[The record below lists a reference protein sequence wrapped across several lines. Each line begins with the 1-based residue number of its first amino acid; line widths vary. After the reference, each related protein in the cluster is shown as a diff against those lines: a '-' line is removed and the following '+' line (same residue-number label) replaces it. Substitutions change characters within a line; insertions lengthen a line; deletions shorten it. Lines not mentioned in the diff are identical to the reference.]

1 MRIHAFSQR
10 ANRAFRGAA
19 AIAAAALQG
28 ACNNVLDVDN
38 PNNVVDDALNN
49 PAATASIVNGAGS
62 SVIKAFNSVLAP
74 YGAVT
79 DELVWSGSRDG
90 FKQLDDG
97 GVSDPFNEYVD
108 AATFNV
114 SEARYLTDEAI
125 TRLLGFEKAGTLTS
139 ANELARAYLYGS
151 MIYVL
156 IPDMFDDFVV
166 KSYRTVAAAPEGESK
181 MSGLYDVAIDYATKG
196 LAKATTTTMRADLTA
211 MRARARHGKAVWLK
225 VNPGATPPAQPLVG
239 DADIVTDANAALAII
254 GANNDYR
261 LEMTPSPVGGQGN
274 PGSGFEINQRAEL
287 AGGDY
292 FFVRNAAGTKITD
305 IALMDPVANVKDP
318 ALAKNAD
325 RYVRVTTF
333 NVDGR
338 FIPGTAISTREL
350 LLYVAEVA
358 LANNN
363 TAEFTTAINQLRALD
378 GLTPYSGQIPALDL
392 LKHSRAVN
400 LYMHGRRLADMYR
413 FGIKAVAAPGKLNGG
428 WATTSEAYKRA
439 GCFFSISVTER
450 QANPL
455 VTTQPTC
462 RG

>member
-19 AIAAAALQG
+19 AIAAAALLG
-28 ACNNVLDVDN
+28 ACNNVLDVNN

-49 PAATASIVNGAGS
+49 PSATASIVNGAGA
-62 SVIKAFNSVLAP
+62 SVIKAINSVMAP

-79 DELVWSGSRDG
+79 DELTWSGSRDG

-108 AATFNV
+108 AAIFNV
-114 SEARYLTDEAI
+114 SEARYLTEEAI

-139 ANELARAYLYGS
+139 ANELARAYLYGA
-151 MIYVL
+151 MIFTL
-156 IPDMFDDFVV
+156 IPDMWDDFVI
-166 KSYRTVAAAPEGESK
+166 KSYRTEAAANEGESK
-181 MSGLYDVAIDYATKG
+181 MSGLYDKAIDYATKG
-196 LAKATTTTMRADLTA
+196 LAKAATSTMRGDLTA

-225 VNPGATPPAQPLVG
+225 VNPGATAPANPLVG
-239 DADIVTDANAALAII
+239 DADVVADANAALAIV
-254 GANNDYR
+254 GATGDYR
-261 LEMTPSPVGGQGN
+261 LEMTPSVIGGVGN
-274 PGSGFEINQRAEL
+274 PGSGFEINQRLEL
-287 AGGDY
+287 AGGDV
-292 FFVRNAAGTKITD
+292 FFVRNAAGTRITD
-305 IALMDPVANVKDP
+305 IRLLDPIDKVKDP
-318 ALAKNAD
+318 ALIKNAD

-338 FIPGTAISTREL
+338 YIPGTFISTREL
-350 LLYVAEVA
+350 LLYVAEAA
-358 LANNN
+358 LAGNN
-363 TAEFTTAINQLRALD
+363 TAGFTTAINQLRALD

-400 LYMHGRRLADMYR
+400 LYMHGRRLADLYR
-413 FGIKAVAAPGKLNGG
+413 FGIKADRWV
-428 WATTSEAYKRA
+428 TTSEAYKRA
-439 GCFFSISVTER
+439 GCFFSISVSER

-455 VTTQPTC
+455 VKDQPTC

>member
-1 MRIHAFSQR
+1 MRIHAVLYR
-10 ANRAFRGAA
+10 AVGGVA
-19 AIAAAALQG
+19 AIAAAALLG
-28 ACNNVLDVDN
+28 ACSGVLDVDN
-38 PNNVVDDALNN
+38 PNNVVDEALNN
-49 PAATASIVNGAGS
+49 PTATASIVNGAGA
-62 SVIKAFNSVLAP
+62 SVIRAFNSVLAP

-125 TRLLGFEKAGTLTS
+125 TRLLGFEKNNTLT
-139 ANELARAYLYGS
+139 APNELARAYLYGS
-151 MIYVL
+151 MAYTL
-156 IPDMFDDFVV
+156 IADMFDDFVV
-166 KSYRTVAAAPEGESK
+166 KSYRTVAAPPEGESK
-181 MSGLYDVAIDYATKG
+181 MSGLYDIAIDYATKG
-196 LAKATTTTMRADLTA
+196 LAKATTSTMRGDLTA

-225 VNPGATPPAQPLVG
+225 VNPGATAPTQPLVG
-239 DADIVTDANAALAII
+239 DADIVADANAALALV
-254 GANNDYR
+254 GSTTDYR
-261 LEMTPSPVGGQGN
+261 LEMTPNPTGGQGN
-274 PGSGFEINQRAEL
+274 PGSGFEINQRLEL
-287 AGGDY
+287 AGSDL
-292 FFVRNAAGTKITD
+292 FFVRNAAGTRITD
-305 IALMDPVANVKDP
+305 IRLLDPIDRVKDP
-318 ALAKNAD
+318 ALIKNAD
-325 RYVRVTTF
+325 RYVRITPF
-333 NVDGR
+333 NLDGR
-338 FIPGTAISTREL
+338 YIPGTAISTREL
-350 LLYVAEVA
+350 LLYVAEAA

-363 TAEFTTAINQLRALD
+363 SAGFTTAINQVRALD

-413 FGIKAVAAPGKLNGG
+413 FGIKAVAFPGQLNGG
-428 WATTSEAYKRA
+428 WATTSEAYRRS
-439 GCFFSISVTER
+439 GCFFSISVSER

>member
-19 AIAAAALQG
+19 AIAAAALLG

-38 PNNVVDDALNN
+38 PNNVVDEALNN
-49 PAATASIVNGAGS
+49 PTATASIVNGAGA

-79 DELVWSGSRDG
+79 DELTWSGSRDG

-114 SEARYLTDEAI
+114 SEARYLADEAI
-125 TRLLGFEKAGTLTS
+125 TRLLGFEKAATLTS
-139 ANELARAYLYGS
+139 TNELARAYLYGS

-166 KSYRTVAAAPEGESK
+166 KSYRTVAAANEGESK
-181 MSGLYDVAIDYATKG
+181 MSALYDIAIDYATKG
-196 LAKATTTTMRADLTA
+196 LAKASTATMRGDLTA

-225 VNPGATPPAQPLVG
+225 VNPGATAPANPLVG
-239 DADIVTDANAALAII
+239 DADVVADANAALAII
-254 GANNDYR
+254 GSNVDYR
-261 LEMTPSPVGGQGN
+261 IEMSPSPNGGQGN
-274 PGSGFEINQRAEL
+274 PGSGFEINQRLEL
-287 AGGDY
+287 AGGDA
-292 FFVRNAAGTKITD
+292 FFVRNSAGTRVTD
-305 IALMDPVANVKDP
+305 IRLNDPIDHVKDP
-318 ALAKNAD
+318 ALSKNAD
-325 RYVRVTTF
+325 RYVRITPL
-333 NVDGR
+333 NIDGR
-338 FIPGTAISTREL
+338 YIPGTAVSTREL
-350 LLYVAEVA
+350 LLYVAEAA
-358 LANNN
+358 LANSN
-363 TAEFTTAINQLRALD
+363 TAGFTTAINLLRTLD

-400 LYMHGRRLADMYR
+400 LYMHGRRLSDLYR
-413 FGIKAVAAPGKLNGG
+413 FGIKADRWV
-428 WATTSEAYKRA
+428 TTSEAYKRA
-439 GCFFSISVTER
+439 GCFFSISVSER
-450 QANPL
+450 QANEL
-455 VTTQPTC
+455 VKDQPTC

>member
-1 MRIHAFSQR
+1 MR
-10 ANRAFRGAA
+10 GVA
-19 AIAAAALQG
+19 AIAAATVLG
-28 ACNNVLDVDN
+28 ACGNVLDVDN
-38 PNNVVDDALNN
+38 PNNVVDEALNN

-79 DELVWSGSRDG
+79 DELTWSGSRDG

-125 TRLLGFEKAGTLTS
+125 TRLLKFEEDGTLPS

-151 MIYVL
+151 MAYTL
-156 IPDMFDDFVV
+156 IADMFDDFVI
-166 KSYRTVAAAPEGESK
+166 KSYRTEAAANEGESK
-181 MSGLYDVAIDYATKG
+181 MSGLYDIAIDYATKG
-196 LAKATTTTMRADLTA
+196 LAKATDVAMRGDLTA

-225 VNPGATPPAQPLVG
+225 INPGTSPPTQPLVG
-239 DADIVTDANAALAII
+239 DADIVSDANAALAIV
-254 GANNDYR
+254 GAGNDYR
-261 LEMTPSPVGGQGN
+261 LEMTPSPTGGQGN
-274 PGSGFEINQRAEL
+274 PASGFEINQRLEL
-287 AGGDY
+287 AGGDV
-292 FFVRNAAGTKITD
+292 FFVRNAAGTRISD
-305 IALMDPVANVKDP
+305 IRLMDPIDNIKDP
-318 ALAKNAD
+318 ALIANAD
-325 RYVRVTTF
+325 RYARVTDF
-333 NVDGR
+333 NQDGR
-338 FIPGTAISTREL
+338 YIPGTAISTREL
-350 LLYVAEVA
+350 LLYLAEAA
-358 LANNN
+358 LANSN
-363 TAEFTTAINQLRALD
+363 TAEFTTAINQVRALD

-413 FGIKAVAAPGKLNGG
+413 FGIKSDKWVP
-428 WATTSEAYKRA
+428 TSEAFRRA
-439 GCFFSISVTER
+439 CFFSISVTER

-455 VTTQPTC
+455 VVDQPSC